1 MVLGESMNVGI
12 FSIMY
17 HLVHA
22 LIHLKLPITSF
33 SFSFFISFHGRG
45 WTIGDS
51 ACTILKNVK
60 NNPSHMVAF
69 DGGVCPL
76 M

>member
-51 ACTILKNVK
+51 A
-60 NNPSHMVAF
+60 
-69 DGGVCPL
+69 
-76 M
+76 